1 MYYPP
6 LELVA
11 TRELPDH
18 SPSSATRTQSA
29 RTRRQDDGA
38 HTRTGVAAPT
48 SIMTA
53 SVAKP
58 VADPTWL
65 CAAPLHDFVQKLE
78 SEMTTLS
85 HRFPES
91 GHASVLRSIK
101 DELVRVI
108 SSAAQVAVYVNIER
122 LHALTAIPISTLRRQ
137 CSNHQS
143 RVGASKRHGQ
153 WYIHWPTYHKVMTQ
167 GRPICI
173 DA

>member
-1 MYYPP
+1 MHHTP
-6 LELVA
+6 LKLVE
-11 TRELPDH
+11 TFETPDH
-18 SPSSATRTQSA
+18 SPSSATHTLSA
-29 RTRRQDDGA
+29 RTRRHDAGS
-38 HTRTGVAAPT
+38 HRPSGIPIPP
-48 SIMTA
+48 SIKTA
-53 SVAKP
+53 SVTTS

-65 CAAPLHDFVQKLE
+65 CAAPLHDFIQKLE

-137 CSNHQS
+137 CSTHQS
-143 RVGASKRHGQ
+143 RIGASKRHGQ
-153 WYIHWPTYHKVMTQ
+153 WYIHWPTYHKVLTQ
-167 GRPICI
+167 GRPIRI